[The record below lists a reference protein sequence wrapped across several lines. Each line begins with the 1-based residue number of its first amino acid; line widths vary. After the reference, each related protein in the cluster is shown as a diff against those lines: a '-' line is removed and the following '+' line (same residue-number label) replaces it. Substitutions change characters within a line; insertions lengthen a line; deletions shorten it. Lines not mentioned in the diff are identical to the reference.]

1 MENYYTR
8 ALKKKKLQA
17 CLVPWKWIRNEG
29 WGPYFLVG
37 LVTGSL
43 SAEEGQTQKSPSDFY
58 SGFLECRVHFLIRNA
73 NLYACFIT
81 HGSVIFHN
89 MSLAEFPT
97 SISALF
103 FFKLLS
109 HLKPQDKSNFNIC
122 ANVMCCNWALWFC
135 LVYFYFI
142 KKIVGKVSK
151 DSSYNTTQIW
161 YVRTLPGF
169 QRKALT
175 GNSLVSLFS
184 KTKYHLSSKPTLVS
198 RPSRFSFHFIFFTA
212 IWCFGALDK
221 TITCLLCIPGWV
233 NRFYPPEK
241 AISPVEDMKSQS
253 DKSMRQMIQS
263 RLSSHRCKLMLSWHI
278 HTQQH
283 KETFILS
290 RNTHWQTSRT
300 LNRLKMTNKQGD
312 RISDAVVI
320 YM

>member
-1 MENYYTR
+1 MQTFT
-8 ALKKKKLQA
+8 
-17 CLVPWKWIRNEG
+17 LV
-29 WGPYFLVG
+29 
-37 LVTGSL
+37 L
-43 SAEEGQTQKSPSDFY
+43 SRMVLLY
-58 SGFLECRVHFLIRNA
+58 STAYNNKTCHWLN
-73 NLYACFIT
+73 
-81 HGSVIFHN
+81 
-89 MSLAEFPT
+89 FPQVFQH
-97 SISALF
+97 F
-103 FFKLLS
+103 FFLKLLS

-233 NRFYPPEK
+233 NRFILLKKPSD
-241 AISPVEDMKSQS
+241 SPVEDMKSQS

-263 RLSSHRCKLMLSWHI
+263 RLSSHRCKLMLSWHM

-312 RISDAVVI
+312 RISDTVVI